1 MVSSRAASDARRFEA
16 IVDEGGD
23 MRAILIAGLL
33 LISGLPGMTRLTAAA
48 DAALAKFFGTYAG
61 TINQAPNDP
70 LMPRDLATKISPYG
84 EDGFT
89 LEWTTVI
96 YRAEGPKR
104 QSYTINFSP
113 TDRPGIFYSAMR
125 SDLFGQSEPLD
136 PLKGDPYLWAELGD
150 RTLTV
155 HAMLITDDG
164 GYEMQTYKRTL
175 AEGGIILKFSRD
187 HNGKAM
193 KTIIGKLKRVAS

>member
-70 LMPRDLATKISPYG
+70 LMPRDLATKINPYG
-84 EDGFT
+84 EDAFT
-89 LEWTTVI
+89 LERTTAI
-96 YRAEGPKR
+96 YPVEDPER
-104 QSYTINFSP
+104 QSH
-113 TDRPGIFYSAMR
+113 
-125 SDLFGQSEPLD
+125 
-136 PLKGDPYLWAELGD
+136 
-150 RTLTV
+150 TL
-155 HAMLITDDG
+155 
-164 GYEMQTYKRTL
+164 
-175 AEGGIILKFSRD
+175 
-187 HNGKAM
+187 
-193 KTIIGKLKRVAS
+193 